1 MDSMFFKEAL
11 AGVRVTYFSR
21 RFSEELNILRRGI
34 MLAEYSHYRLIRAQE
49 NWTRPAMIR
58 TRASQYAHTNTQT
71 LTNTHS
77 QNFVMIMYACILSL
91 SAWLKHYCHSKLG
104 FK

>member
-34 MLAEYSHYRLIRAQE
+34 MLAEYSHYHLFRAQE

-58 TRASQYAHTNTQT
+58 TRASQYAHTDSQT

-77 QNFVMIMYACILSL
+77 QNFVMIMYV
-91 SAWLKHYCHSKLG
+91 YCLCLLA
-104 FK
+104 

>member
-11 AGVRVTYFSR
+11 AGVRVTYFSW

-34 MLAEYSHYRLIRAQE
+34 MLAEYSHYRLIQALE

-58 TRASQYAHTNTQT
+58 TRTSQHAHTDTH
-71 LTNTHS
+71 TNWKCYE
-77 QNFVMIMYACILSL
+77 QNFVMIINLQ
-91 SAWLKHYCHSKLG
+91 
-104 FK
+104 

>member
-34 MLAEYSHYRLIRAQE
+34 MLAEYSHYRLIQAQE
-49 NWTRPAMIR
+49 NWTQPAMIR
-58 TRASQYAHTNTQT
+58 TRTSQYAQADTQT
-71 LTNTHS
+71 LTNTKQICYL
-77 QNFVMIMYACILSL
+77 QNFVMIIYL
-91 SAWLKHYCHSKLG
+91 YCLCLLA
-104 FK
+104 